1 MTYAV
6 VCDDLWKSYRA
17 RRPAGL
23 GGLMFGGA
31 PRDTRF
37 ARQWALSGVNLSV
50 TRGRALGVIGPHG
63 SGKTTLLSIL
73 LGAIQPDRGRI
84 AVNGRAGSL
93 LELGAGFQGHLTGR
107 ENIFL
112 YGSILGMPL
121 KEIHARFARIVEF
134 SEMEGSLDRPVRRY
148 SAGMVAR
155 LRFSVI
161 IHSPADILLIDEVL
175 TVGDAR
181 FQRKCL
187 GALREF
193 KSRGGTLVLVSH
205 DMDEVAGICDEA
217 VCLDFG
223 SVVDAGPAP
232 DVAARYQERMA
243 GHGRQRDP
251 AAHARISLLVP
262 SRGRSE
268 LLRRFLESVLARSER
283 PDLVEVIVY
292 ADEDDP
298 SSHGFKV
305 EGLEVHTLIGPRATM
320 GHYNT
325 ACFEKSRG
333 DIVALC
339 NDDVVIQTR
348 GWDRVLREMHAAM
361 QDGIYLAYPN
371 DLFKGRSLSAFPI
384 LSRKACETLGEA
396 FPRAYRG
403 AFIDYHLLDIFKR
416 LEPHGHIR
424 LIYLEEVVF
433 EHMHYRTGKGDFD
446 EIYGGRGRF
455 LDDETFLRL
464 RAERSAAAAKLL
476 AVIDGSAVAGPATP
490 PATDGP
496 AKGGLLSVTLLDR
509 ELPMSWR
516 LRLYFWFIARFAAA
530 SIFRRVFDSRKPK

>member
-1 MTYAV
+1 MTHAV

-17 RRPAGL
+17 RRSVGL
-23 GGLMFGGA
+23 RGMVLGGA

-37 ARQWALSGVNLSV
+37 ARQWALSGVNCTV
-50 TRGRALGVIGPHG
+50 PRGRALGVIGPHG

-73 LGAIQPDRGRI
+73 LGAVQPDRGRVT
-84 AVNGRAGSL
+84 VNGRAGSL

-121 KEIHARFARIVEF
+121 KEIHARYARIAEF
-134 SEMEGSLDRPVRRY
+134 SEMEGSLDRPLRRY
-148 SAGMVAR
+148 SAGMIAR

-187 GALREF
+187 DALQEF
-193 KSRGGTLVLVSH
+193 KRRGGTLILVSH
-205 DMDEVAGICDEA
+205 DMDEVAAICDEA

-223 SVVDAGPAP
+223 SVVDSGPAP
-232 DVAARYQERMA
+232 EAAARYRERMM
-243 GHGRQRDP
+243 GQRDP
-251 AAHARISLLVP
+251 ATHARISLLIP
-262 SRGRSE
+262 SRGRAE

-283 PDLVEVIVY
+283 PDLIEVIIY

-298 SSHGFKV
+298 QSHGLKV

-320 GHYNT
+320 GHYNM
-325 ACFEKSRG
+325 ACFEKSCG
-333 DIVALC
+333 EIVALG

-361 QDGIYLAYPN
+361 QDGIYMAYPN
-371 DLFKGRSLSAFPI
+371 DLFKGRGLSAFPI
-384 LSRKACETLGEA
+384 LSRKACEMLGEA

-416 LEPHGHIR
+416 LERRGHAR

-446 EIYGGRGRF
+446 EVYGGRGRF
-455 LDDETFLRL
+455 HDDETFLRL
-464 RAERSAAAAKLL
+464 RGERSAAALKLL
-476 AVIDGSAVAGPATP
+476 ALIEGHSPARLAAP
-490 PATDGP
+490 PAAYGP
-496 AKGGLLSVTLLDR
+496 TEGKLLPVTLLDR
-509 ELPMSWR
+509 ELPISWR
-516 LRLYFWFIARFAAA
+516 LRLFLWFIARKLAHRVLD
-530 SIFRRVFDSRKPK
+530 RRRANVPAT